1 MDKKNILNDKFGING
16 IEKISLTEI
25 IKTFSNPDSIEL
37 TKDRDNYLTVKLYYE
52 LENLEIAYFIDYS
65 FRSKI
70 IEMHHLSF
78 VVKKLYLS
86 DKEYI
91 KSGQDIRKVLTKIR
105 KYCKKKNKIFEFE
118 YEEHM
123 FGGSYLFDELGITL
137 YFNKE
142 DNNKYLDDV
151 YVSLPYEDD
160 PEVLSV
166 DELLDLVKDD

>member
-1 MDKKNILNDKFGING
+1 
-16 IEKISLTEI
+16 
-25 IKTFSNPDSIEL
+25 
-37 TKDRDNYLTVKLYYE
+37 
-52 LENLEIAYFIDYS
+52 
-65 FRSKI
+65 
-70 IEMHHLSF
+70 
-78 VVKKLYLS
+78 
-86 DKEYI
+86 
-91 KSGQDIRKVLTKIR
+91 
-105 KYCKKKNKIFEFE
+105 
-118 YEEHM
+118 M